1 MHTVEETASLLAARA
16 PFSLFPT
23 SKDDG
28 SQGHFVSLWRRAIL
42 SLMGKEEGNLDKFI
56 EDIMAMSIKHTFNKS
71 SLGNSSNVDRFTVL
85 TGFSRHSHIL
95 VIIRA
100 LYVAELF
107 KLHNSLIWEI

>member
-42 SLMGKEEGNLDKFI
+42 SLVGKEEGNFDKFI
-56 EDIMAMSIKHTFNKS
+56 EDIMAMSIRHTFNKS
-71 SLGNSSNVDRFTVL
+71 SLGNSSNVDSLVL
-85 TGFSRHSHIL
+85 VVTLMSWLQYMSFIL
-95 VIIRA
+95 
-100 LYVAELF
+100 
-107 KLHNSLIWEI
+107 LHCLNYKTS